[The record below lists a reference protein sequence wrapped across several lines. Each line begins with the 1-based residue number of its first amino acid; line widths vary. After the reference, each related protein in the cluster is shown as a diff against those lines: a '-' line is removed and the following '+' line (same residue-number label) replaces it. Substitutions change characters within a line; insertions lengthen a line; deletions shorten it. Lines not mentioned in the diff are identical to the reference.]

1 MTAAATMARGWD
13 GGGHNNTV
21 IKILYCLVLANFIH
35 RCCSSGGFWGSSISA
50 SSAMKADMKTM
61 FFFVHNSVFI
71 LFLALLEFSLIVW
84 NKLLRFSLI
93 CLPMISLHWE
103 LKRGKINYTMRTFAS
118 SRAINF
124 TKMRHHKYKIQ
135 SFRLVRSSAS
145 EDVGMSYLFPNFV
158 MEFYVNLLHVW
169 KLTKTFYDPE
179 VLI

>member
-35 RCCSSGGFWGSSISA
+35 RCCSLGAFGVLRLARLRLWRQ
-50 SSAMKADMKTM
+50 TWRQC
-61 FFFVHNSVFI
+61 FFSVHNSVFI
-71 LFLALLEFSLIVW
+71 LYLALLEFSLIVW

-118 SRAINF
+118 GRAINF
-124 TKMRHHKYKIQ
+124 TIMRHHKYKIQ
-135 SFRLVRSSAS
+135 SFRLVKSSAS
-145 EDVGMSYLFPNFV
+145 EDVGMP
-158 MEFYVNLLHVW
+158 
-169 KLTKTFYDPE
+169 
-179 VLI
+179 